1 MRANNYGLTTNVL
14 LNKALKIRKPVP
26 IDEVDVVAANQTR
39 IPVKVIQTGVQKFYI
54 EAGIIPNLPSI
65 TLGLR
70 KRNAKF
76 GKNK

>member
-1 MRANNYGLTTNVL
+1 MRANNYSLTTNVL

-26 IDEVDVVAANQTR
+26 IREVNVVAADQTR
-39 IPVKVIQTGVQKFYI
+39 IPVKVIQTGAQKFYI

-76 GKNK
+76 SKNK

>member
-54 EAGIIPNLPSI
+54 EAGVIPNLPSI

>member
-39 IPVKVIQTGVQKFYI
+39 IPVKVIQTGVQKSYI
-54 EAGIIPNLPSI
+54 EAGIIPDLQSI